1 MPILAQLPSLSV
13 LRLLADSYTGKELK
27 CPPKGFIKLQILKL
41 WMLKDLETWEV
52 GKEAL
57 KELQEVEIRCCD
69 KPKELPAALFILEN
83 IKKIV
88 LTNMPQKFVDEIP
101 AKGLIFP
108 KTLQF

>member
-27 CPPKGFIKLQILKL
+27 CPPKGFIKLRILKL

-57 KELQEVEIRCCD
+57 NELQEVEIRCCD
-69 KPKELPAALFILEN
+69 KLKELPAPLFILEN
-83 IKKIV
+83 IEKIV

-108 KTLQF
+108 NTLEF